1 MKTKNNDTIK
11 VIAALLALPAV
22 LVTSCIGES
31 IGPVSGFPPAGSFSL
46 SYTIPDS
53 RAAENPSIRNGTA
66 ISDTRAVDYV
76 TAVGN
81 ESRVA
86 DIQLLFFANDDH
98 GNGTY
103 ITTLTATPVQPTTGT
118 SEKTDVTYTGRKRHR
133 RSDRLPRTGSR
144 QSG

>member
-22 LVTSCIGES
+22 LATSCIGES

-86 DIQLLFFANDDH
+86 DI
-98 GNGTY
+98 
-103 ITTLTATPVQPTTGT
+103 V
-118 SEKTDVTYTGRKRHR
+118 
-133 RSDRLPRTGSR
+133 
-144 QSG
+144 